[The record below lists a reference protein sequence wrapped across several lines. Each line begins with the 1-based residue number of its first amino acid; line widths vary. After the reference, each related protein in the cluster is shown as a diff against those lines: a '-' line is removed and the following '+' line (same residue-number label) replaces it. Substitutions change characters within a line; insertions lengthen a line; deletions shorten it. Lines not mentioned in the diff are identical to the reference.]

1 MGWELCWD
9 EEGRQVPWFYLQA
22 EDVAHRTRR
31 RDFGHS
37 FLQSGAA
44 LTAWLLAMCKG
55 EGCRRVAQC
64 CTWSREK
71 WGQDG
76 RTAGRGGELGFV
88 LSLFMTGGCLR
99 LPLRALTRPPSEG
112 TKPSSRLY
120 SDTLLTQLCLML
132 NALLLMMNSAPVLCC
147 LSDLPSVT
155 NELQ

>member
-1 MGWELCWD
+1 M
-9 EEGRQVPWFYLQA
+9 PWFYLQA
-22 EDVAHRTRR
+22 EDGAHRTRR
-31 RDFGHS
+31 REFGHR

-44 LTAWLLAMCKG
+44 LMAWLLAMCSG

-64 CTWSREK
+64 CAWSTEK

-76 RTAGRGGELGFV
+76 RTAGTRWGAGLC
-88 LSLFMTGGCLR
+88 SLPLNNWGCLR
-99 LPLRALTRPPSEG
+99 LLLRALTRPPSEG

-132 NALLLMMNSAPVLCC
+132 NMLLLMMNSAVLCC